1 MSLFDSTP
9 PATADF
15 GSAKR
20 PLAERMRP
28 ERLEDFIGQEH
39 ILGPGKPLRRQIERD
54 ELTSIILWGPP
65 GVGKT
70 TLAQLIARLTRC
82 EFIPFSAV
90 LSGIKEI
97 KAVMADAERLR
108 RMGRRTIL
116 FIDEI
121 HRFNKAQQDAFLP
134 YVERGDIILIG
145 ATTENPSFEVISALL
160 SRSRVY
166 ALRGAH
172 RAGDR
177 DLLQR
182 ALPARAGCDASDAT
196 CWNRSPSTP
205 MATRARPTTRW
216 KPRRPHR
223 NGGELSGSRR
233 AGRHAA
239 QSRCS
244 TTRRGEEHFNLISA
258 LHKSVRSSDAD
269 AALYWLTRMLEA
281 GEDRLYIARR
291 LIRMASEDIGLAD
304 PRALEQAIAA
314 MQAVHFLGI
323 PEGDLALA
331 QAAIYLSVAPK
342 SDAAYRAMGA
352 VREDVQNTIAEPVPM
367 NLRNAPT
374 RSHES
379 VGIRR
384 GLPARAQVR
393 RRHGGYG
400 MPAALVRRAAILP
413 PDRPRHGKAHRRTP
427 GRDPAAA
434 PSERAIGLPACRQ
447 PTRTAS
453 ADAHAAG
460 IAQILFLNLQIQI
473 SGLSR
478 IERT

>member
-1 MSLFDSTP
+1 VSLFD
-9 PATADF
+9 TAPLSEPDDH
-15 GSAKR
+15 KR

-28 ERLEDFIGQEH
+28 ERLEDFVGQEH
-39 ILGPGKPLRRQIERD
+39 ILGQDKPLRRQIERD

-70 TLAQLIARLTRC
+70 TLARLIARITKC

-166 ALRGAH
+166 ALRGLTVPEIVS
-172 RAGDR
+172 
-177 DLLQR
+177 LLER
-182 ALPARAGCDASDAT
+182 ALPVVGLEASPELLEQIAIYANGDGRQAYNTLEAAAAASTGGRLTEQAVQDAIDRKLLLYDKS
-196 CWNRSPSTP
+196 
-205 MATRARPTTRW
+205 
-216 KPRRPHR
+216 
-223 NGGELSGSRR
+223 
-233 AGRHAA
+233 
-239 QSRCS
+239 
-244 TTRRGEEHFNLISA
+244 GEEHYNLISA
-258 LHKSVRSSDAD
+258 LHKSVRSSDVD
-269 AALYWLTRMLEA
+269 ASLYWLTRMLEA

-304 PRALEQAIAA
+304 PRALEQAVAA

-331 QAAIYLSVAPK
+331 QAAIYLCLAPK
-342 SDAAYRAMGA
+342 SDAAYQAMNMVSG
-352 VREDVQNTIAEPVPM
+352 DVQRTTAEPVPM

-374 RSHES
+374 
-379 VGIRR
+379 
-384 GLPARAQVR
+384 GLMKAW
-393 RRHGGYG
+393 GYG
-400 MPAALVRRAAILP
+400 SGYQ
-413 PDRPRHGKAHRRTP
+413 HAHW
-427 GRDPAAA
+427 
-434 PSERAIGLPACRQ
+434 
-447 PTRTAS
+447 S
-453 ADAHAAG
+453 ADAMVDMECLPPSLAG
-460 IAQILFLNLQIQI
+460 RRYYFPTDRGLEKRIA
-473 SGLSR
+473 
-478 IERT
+478 ERLEEIRKARSKS

>member
-1 MSLFDSTP
+1 MKDDASMSLFDNTP
-9 PATADF
+9 PEAFEAVS
-15 GSAKR
+15 SARSGGKR

-28 ERLEDFIGQEH
+28 ERLEDYAGQEH
-39 ILGPGKPLRRQIERD
+39 ILGPDKPLRRQIERD
-54 ELTSIILWGPP
+54 QLTSIILWGPP

-70 TLAQLIARLTRC
+70 TLAKLIAGVTKC

-97 KAVMADAERLR
+97 KAVMADAEKLR
-108 RMGRRTIL
+108 NLGRRTIL

-166 ALRGAH
+166 ALRGLTVPEIMT
-172 RAGDR
+172 
-177 DLLQR
+177 LLKR
-182 ALPARAGCDASDAT
+182 ALPMVELQAPDELLEQLAIYANGDARQAYNTLEAAAAAS
-196 CWNRSPSTP
+196 P
-205 MATRARPTTRW
+205 
-216 KPRRPHR
+216 
-223 NGGELSGSRR
+223 GGELT
-233 AGRHAA
+233 AA
-239 QSRCS
+239 AVQDAMQRKLLLYDKG
-244 TTRRGEEHFNLISA
+244 GEEHFNLISA

-323 PEGDLALA
+323 PEGDLALG
-331 QAAIYLSVAPK
+331 QLAIYLAVAPK

-352 VREDVQNTIAEPVPM
+352 VRDDVQQTIAEPVPM
-367 NLRNAPT
+367 NLRNAATGLMKNWGYGAGYQHAHKFEDALTDMECLPPSLAGRRYYFPT
-374 RSHES
+374 DRGVEKRIAERLDE
-379 VGIRR
+379 IRR
-384 GLPARAQVR
+384 
-393 RRHGGYG
+393 
-400 MPAALVRRAAILP
+400 
-413 PDRPRHGKAHRRTP
+413 K
-427 GRDPAAA
+427 
-434 PSERAIGLPACRQ
+434 
-447 PTRTAS
+447 RTAPP
-453 ADAHAAG
+453 
-460 IAQILFLNLQIQI
+460 
-473 SGLSR
+473 
-478 IERT
+478 E

>member
-1 MSLFDSTP
+1 MSLFDNSP
-9 PATADF
+9 LQESS
-15 GSAKR
+15 GKR

-28 ERLEDFIGQEH
+28 ERLEDYVGQEH
-39 ILGPGKPLRRQIERD
+39 ILGPDKPLRRQIERD
-54 ELTSIILWGPP
+54 QLTSIILWGPP

-70 TLAQLIARLTRC
+70 TLAKLIARVTRC

-90 LSGIKEI
+90 MSGIKEI
-97 KAVMADAERLR
+97 KAVMADAEKLR
-108 RMGRRTIL
+108 NLGKRTIL

-166 ALRGAH
+166 ALRGLTVPELIV
-172 RAGDR
+172 
-177 DLLQR
+177 LLRR
-182 ALPARAGCDASDAT
+182 ALPVVGLEAPDELLEQIAIYSNGDARQAYNTLESAAAAAKDGVLTEAAVQDAMQRKLLLYD
-196 CWNRSPSTP
+196 
-205 MATRARPTTRW
+205 
-216 KPRRPHR
+216 K
-223 NGGELSGSRR
+223 G
-233 AGRHAA
+233 
-239 QSRCS
+239 
-244 TTRRGEEHFNLISA
+244 GEEHFNLISA
-258 LHKSVRSSDAD
+258 LHKSVRSSDVD

-304 PRALEQAIAA
+304 PRALEQSIAA

-352 VREDVQNTIAEPVPM
+352 LHEDVEKTIAEPVPM

-374 RSHES
+374 RAMKEWGYGEGYQHAHKMENAMVDMQCLPPSLA
-379 VGIRR
+379 GRRYYFPTDR
-384 GLPARAQVR
+384 GLEKRIA
-393 RRHGGYG
+393 
-400 MPAALVRRAAILP
+400 
-413 PDRPRHGKAHRRTP
+413 
-427 GRDPAAA
+427 
-434 PSERAIGLPACRQ
+434 ERLEEIRKVKGQ
-447 PTRTAS
+447 T
-453 ADAHAAG
+453 
-460 IAQILFLNLQIQI
+460 
-473 SGLSR
+473 
-478 IERT
+478 